1 MFFYQIH
8 ICIQSTESN
17 RYKSGDKKTGR
28 RGEHRAYERVFPFVL
43 FSVNTPFI
51 KKQTNL
57 KLQKNH

>member
-17 RYKSGDKKTGR
+17 RNKSGDKKTGR

-43 FSVNTPFI
+43 FSVTTFHKEAN
-51 KKQTNL
+51 
-57 KLQKNH
+57 